1 MGINMK
7 YLSSIMAVTLLLIM
21 STAFA
26 GWAAKEAGEKTEDSV
41 VAKDKAPQNEAL
53 SEEAYSENVKELM
66 RFLEG
71 RTSSFVYER
80 YGRPDPFQPF
90 LRDKDVA
97 KTADTEIADYGD
109 LTGMRKFEPGQLL
122 VVAIVLTQKG
132 HIAMV
137 QDSTGKGYVISPGLK
152 LGKNGVIEEITDN
165 MVLVKQKRIMTSG
178 AVRYRDVRMLLKREG
193 E

>member
-1 MGINMK
+1 MAMK
-7 YLSSIMAVTLLLIM
+7 KKAIYLLILGVLLLFCSFIAD
-21 STAFA
+21 SL
-26 GWAAKEAGEKTEDSV
+26 AAKTVADNSGAVAEEKNKSQD
-41 VAKDKAPQNEAL
+41 AAL

-90 LRDKDVA
+90 LRDKEVA
-97 KTADTEIADYGD
+97 KVTDSEIQDYGE
-109 LTGMRKFEPGQLL
+109 LTGMRRFEPGQLL
-122 VVAIVLTQKG
+122 VVAIVKTQKG
-132 HIAMV
+132 PIAMV
-137 QDSTGKGYVISPGLK
+137 QDSTGKGYVVSPGIK

-165 MVLVKQKRIMTSG
+165 MILVKQKRIMTSG
-178 AVRYRDVRMLLKREG
+178 AIRYRDVRMLLKREG